1 MNYSKFKAIISR
13 KRSVSSLI
21 SVTLMNRIY
30 SYMNLLSKHV
40 TKIIKER
47 NILIEQTY
55 TNTEKKCL

>member
-47 NILIEQTY
+47 NID
-55 TNTEKKCL
+55 